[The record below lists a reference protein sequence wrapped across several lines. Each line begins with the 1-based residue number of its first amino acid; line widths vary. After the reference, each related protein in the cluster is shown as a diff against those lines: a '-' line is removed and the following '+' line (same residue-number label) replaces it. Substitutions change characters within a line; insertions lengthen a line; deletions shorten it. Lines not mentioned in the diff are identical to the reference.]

1 MCISDIQSNISLS
14 HLSRLCCLYSLSLL
28 SFPPSLTTRCVFFYS
43 VSVSRTLPV
52 CLSVCLSP
60 TFSDTLKYSCLTEM
74 SSAGEKRIDDDH
86 TWPLSWQLFVLLC
99 VPVRGEEEEEGGE
112 GANTNT

>member
-1 MCISDIQSNISLS
+1 MLPVFSVTPLFPSISHNSL
-14 HLSRLCCLYSLSLL
+14 CLLLL
-28 SFPPSLTTRCVFFYS
+28 SVCQSDS
-43 VSVSRTLPV
+43 S

-99 VPVRGEEEEEGGE
+99 VPVRGEEEEGGE